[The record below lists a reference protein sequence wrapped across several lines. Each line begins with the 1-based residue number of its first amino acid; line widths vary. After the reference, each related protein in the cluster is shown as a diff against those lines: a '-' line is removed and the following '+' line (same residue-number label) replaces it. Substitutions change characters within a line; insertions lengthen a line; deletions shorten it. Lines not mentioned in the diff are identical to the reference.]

1 MSEIIISL
9 SIVLIFL
16 ILFLLSRKLTQK
28 RFGIVLK
35 VVSILIFCVY
45 FYRLFHYD
53 QINYIE
59 KFIGFL
65 APARLITINIL
76 RWLTMACLIVTILT
90 PFLRVV
96 TLKNIVAL
104 ILPIVVVLDVVFYRL
119 FILSILGPKE
129 FSLLNAVSIT
139 FAVELALMGG
149 VSFYYLYEK
158 IKAKEF
164 ENFKPQIKYLLIC
177 FPLIMLMVFP
187 ENILINFFGEAG
199 VTAQNF
205 EFGHRVYVYISI
217 LSPILITFFARN
229 KGENVRW
236 AILCLFALS
245 GFTQYFYTF
254 TFNTGVTGLPFH
266 LCNTAIL
273 LIFVSYL
280 FRSKPFFYFNYLVNV
295 VGSLFAILLPNCATD
310 IISVNTLQ
318 FWFNHWYA
326 FFVPIL
332 GVSLNI
338 FKRPTFKFVRWAIY
352 IFSAYLVFAAVLN
365 AWLANFNP
373 DVDYFFLNKNFIVG
387 KFPFLFNIKQNFVLS
402 FNVSNLV
409 FNIYWLYDLIIYFA
423 YILMI
428 FLTWI
433 VYVYIYK
440 VTDHYANVIEL
451 RRIDVLEIQKLK
463 KEMQGRVLSEPLKK
477 GADVIEIKNFS
488 KKYGGSKDFAVRDFS
503 LNVKP
508 GEVFGFL
515 GHNGSG
521 KSTTIKSLIG
531 VQSITDGQILICG
544 YDIVRQPLQAKQ
556 NIGYVSDNHA
566 VYEHLT
572 GREYVNYVANLYGIS
587 QSERDEKI
595 KKYVDMFNLTDA
607 FDREIK
613 GYSHGMKQKIMVISS
628 LVHNPKVWVL
638 DEPLTGLDPV
648 SSYQIK
654 ECMKEHAKK
663 GNVVFFSSHVIEV
676 VEKVCDKIAII
687 KKGELQGVYKLKEL
701 KEKGQ
706 SLEKL
711 YMSFSGEKEIRGR
724 KRKEAKCSKD

>member
-1 MSEIIISL
+1 
-9 SIVLIFL
+9 
-16 ILFLLSRKLTQK
+16 
-28 RFGIVLK
+28 
-35 VVSILIFCVY
+35 
-45 FYRLFHYD
+45 
-53 QINYIE
+53 
-59 KFIGFL
+59 
-65 APARLITINIL
+65 
-76 RWLTMACLIVTILT
+76 
-90 PFLRVV
+90 
-96 TLKNIVAL
+96 
-104 ILPIVVVLDVVFYRL
+104 
-119 FILSILGPKE
+119 
-129 FSLLNAVSIT
+129 
-139 FAVELALMGG
+139 
-149 VSFYYLYEK
+149 
-158 IKAKEF
+158 
-164 ENFKPQIKYLLIC
+164 
-177 FPLIMLMVFP
+177 
-187 ENILINFFGEAG
+187 
-199 VTAQNF
+199 
-205 EFGHRVYVYISI
+205 
-217 LSPILITFFARN
+217 
-229 KGENVRW
+229 
-236 AILCLFALS
+236 
-245 GFTQYFYTF
+245 
-254 TFNTGVTGLPFH
+254 
-266 LCNTAIL
+266 
-273 LIFVSYL
+273 
-280 FRSKPFFYFNYLVNV
+280 
-295 VGSLFAILLPNCATD
+295 
-310 IISVNTLQ
+310 
-318 FWFNHWYA
+318 
-326 FFVPIL
+326 
-332 GVSLNI
+332 
-338 FKRPTFKFVRWAIY
+338 
-352 IFSAYLVFAAVLN
+352 
-365 AWLANFNP
+365 
-373 DVDYFFLNKNFIVG
+373 
-387 KFPFLFNIKQNFVLS
+387 
-402 FNVSNLV
+402 
-409 FNIYWLYDLIIYFA
+409 
-423 YILMI
+423 MI